1 MYKAGFV
8 GFGEVNTPRDVVDA
22 KCNEAKELLVKNGFK
37 LVTTG
42 SVTDDEKSTEAER
55 AIRDLKGDDFDF
67 LIVCLTGWIPSHTVI
82 RVISEFKEKPM
93 VLWGL
98 AGNSKDGNCSN
109 CSNSE
114 NGSNAINA
122 SNMRLATTAA
132 QAGTTAIRKPMEDMG
147 YKFKYIYDFP
157 DAQPKIDEII
167 TFAKAATTVAKLKKS
182 KVGMMGYRDMRLYG
196 TMFDGVSLK
205 AKIGIEVE
213 FFEMLEI
220 VQRMKNID
228 ENKVNQLIEKILK
241 EWDFQKEPNPDS
253 LNFGVKAFLALK
265 EKIEEDGYDAIS
277 LIDVDGMKKLLNF
290 PPSLIF
296 MLIANEMKKYTIPEN
311 DTLGAVTQLITGY
324 ATGQISA
331 YMEFYEFMPDRVL
344 IGVPDYIPAEVIDG
358 SLKVLPTSFGQL
370 SEGVLNVSKVKT
382 GKVTLARLGYSNNEY
397 VMHIVTG
404 TAVEPRGWEEVGWEA
419 PAPQLPSLEVILDTP
434 IDDFAQKVMG
444 QHYIVTYGD
453 NAGVLK
459 DICKLMSIENM

>member
-8 GFGEVNTPRDVVDA
+8 SFGEVNTPRDMVDKKTNDA
-22 KCNEAKELLVKNGFK
+22 KQLLIKNGFK
-37 LVTTG
+37 LVTTD
-42 SVTDDEKSTEAER
+42 SVTDEEKGIEAER
-55 AIRDLKGDDFDF
+55 AISDLKKEEFDF

-93 VLWGL
+93 ILWGL
-98 AGNSKDGNCSN
+98 AGNSEDGN
-109 CSNSE
+109 
-114 NGSNAINA
+114 G
-122 SNMRLATTAA
+122 RLATTAA

-157 DAQPKIDEII
+157 DAQPKIDKII
-167 TFAKAATTVAKLKKS
+167 TFARAASTVVKLKRS

-196 TMFDGVSLK
+196 TMFDGVSLR
-205 AKIGIEVE
+205 AKIGTEVE

-220 VQRMKNID
+220 VQRMENVD
-228 ENKVNQLIEKILK
+228 EGKVNRLAEKILK
-241 EWDFQKEPNPDS
+241 EWDFQKEPNSDF
-253 LNFGVKAFLALK
+253 LKFGVKAYLAIK
-265 EKIEEDGYDAIS
+265 EKIEEGGYDAIS
-277 LIDVDGMKKLLNF
+277 LIDVDGMKKLLKF

-344 IGVPDYIPAEVIDG
+344 IGVPDYVPIEVIDG
-358 SLKVLPTSFGQL
+358 PLKVLPTSFGQL
-370 SEGVLNVSKVKT
+370 SEGILNISKVKT
-382 GKVTLARLGYSNNEY
+382 GKVTLARLGYSDNDY
-397 VMHIVTG
+397 IMHVVTG
-404 TAVEPRGWEEVGWEA
+404 MVVEPRSWEEVGWEP

-434 IDDFAQKVMG
+434 VDDFAQQVMG

-453 NAGVLK
+453 NTEVLK
-459 DICKLMSIENM
+459 DICKLMDIEMI